1 MVLYTFSPGTR
12 EGERRRR
19 ICEFEVSL
27 VYTMS
32 SRSAKDIYIYI
43 YSETLSQKANIPSFL
58 SLSFFFFRD
67 WVSLY
72 SPGCPGTHFVDQ
84 AGLELRNP
92 PASASQVLGLKAC
105 TTTAQ
110 LNVPSLFKSSF
121 CFS

>member
-58 SLSFFFFRD
+58 SLSFFFFSETGFLCI
-67 WVSLY
+67 VL
-72 SPGCPGTHFVDQ
+72 VV
-84 AGLELRNP
+84 LELT
-92 PASASQVLGLKAC
+92 L
-105 TTTAQ
+105 
-110 LNVPSLFKSSF
+110 
-121 CFS
+121 

>member
-58 SLSFFFFRD
+58 SLSFFFSETGFLCI
-67 WVSLY
+67 VL
-72 SPGCPGTHFVDQ
+72 VV
-84 AGLELRNP
+84 LELT
-92 PASASQVLGLKAC
+92 L
-105 TTTAQ
+105 
-110 LNVPSLFKSSF
+110 
-121 CFS
+121 